1 MYVPLEKLFESRMI
15 SLKKFMDENFL
26 LSNPTAIE
34 LYHNYAKDMP
44 IIDYH
49 CHVNPKEIYE
59 NKKFNNITEA
69 WLYGDH
75 YKWRAMRSNG
85 IDEKYITGDGSDY
98 EKFLAWS
105 KTIPMAIGNPLYH
118 WTHLELQRFFGIY
131 DALDEDTAPLI
142 WEKANKLI
150 SGEGFKVRDL
160 ITKSNVEYLCTT
172 DDPIDTLEYHIKL
185 KEDKSFNVKV
195 LPTFRPDKGMEINA
209 DGFISWVK
217 SLEKISGNHINDY
230 DEFLQALE
238 TRIKYFHSVGCRIAD
253 HGINN
258 TVVYAEVSREEAA
271 AIFKKVLEGKT
282 ISIEEEKKYKTYTF
296 RFVAKHY
303 YDLGWTMQ
311 VHIAALRNNNTNMK
325 EKLGADIG
333 FDSIDDLSIAYPLS
347 RLLDSLE
354 IEKSL
359 PKTILY
365 TLNPKDNYVLGT
377 MIGNF
382 QGDNIPGKI
391 QFGAA
396 WWFNDNRDGM
406 VEQMKSLA
414 NLGLLGRFVG
424 MLTDSRSFLSYTRHE
439 YFRRIAC
446 NLIGEWV
453 ENGEVPENKKL
464 LKNIV
469 QGICYNNAKGYFG
482 I

>member
-1 MYVPLEKLFESRMI
+1 MI
-15 SLKKFMDENFL
+15 NLKKFMDENFL
-26 LSNPTAIE
+26 LSNPTAID

-49 CHVNPKEIYE
+49 CHINPKEIYE

-98 EKFLAWS
+98 DKFIAWS

-131 DALDEDTAPLI
+131 EPLDEDTAPLI
-142 WEKANKLI
+142 WEKANTLL
-150 SGEGFKVRDL
+150 GGDGFKVRDL
-160 ITKSNVEYLCTT
+160 IKKSKVEVICST

-185 KEDKSFNVKV
+185 KQDESFEVKV

-209 DGFISWVK
+209 DGFVSWVK
-217 SLEKISGNHINDY
+217 DLEKISEININGY

-238 TRIKYFHSVGCRIAD
+238 SRIKFFHSVGCRISD

-258 TVVYAEVSREEAA
+258 TVVYAEVSKEEAT
-271 AIFKKVLEGKT
+271 AIFKKALDGKA
-282 ISIEEEKKYKTYTF
+282 ISIEEENKYKTYTF

-303 YDLGWTMQ
+303 YELGWTMQ
-311 VHIAALRNNNTNMK
+311 LHIAALRSNNTRMK
-325 EKLGADIG
+325 EKLGADTG
-333 FDSIDDLSIAYPLS
+333 FDSIDDRSVAYPLS

-354 IEKSL
+354 KENSL

-382 QGDNIPGKI
+382 QGDGIPGKI

-396 WWFNDNRDGM
+396 WWFNDNKDGM
-406 VEQMKSLA
+406 IEQMKALA

-453 ENGEVPENKKL
+453 ENGEVPRNDKL
-464 LKNIV
+464 LKRIV
-469 QGICYNNAKGYFG
+469 QGICYNNANEYFG
-482 I
+482 V

>member
-1 MYVPLEKLFESRMI
+1 M
-15 SLKKFMDENFL
+15 KKFMDENFL
-26 LSNPTAIE
+26 LSNQTAID

-49 CHVNPKEIYE
+49 CHINPKEIYE

-85 IDEKYITGDGSDY
+85 IDEKYITGDESDY
-98 EKFLAWS
+98 DKFLAWS
-105 KTIPMAIGNPLYH
+105 KTMPMAIGNPLYH

-131 DALDEDTAPLI
+131 DPLDEDTAPII
-142 WEKANKLI
+142 WEKANELL

-160 ITKSNVEYLCTT
+160 IKKSNVKVICST

-185 KEDKSFNVKV
+185 KEDESFDVKV

-209 DGFISWVK
+209 DGFASWVK
-217 SLEKISGNHINDY
+217 NLGEISEINITSY

-238 TRIKYFHSVGCRIAD
+238 SRIKFFHSVGCRISD

-258 TVVYAEVSREEAA
+258 TVVYAEVSKEEAT
-271 AIFKKVLEGKT
+271 AIFKKALDGKS

-296 RFVAKHY
+296 RFVGKY
-303 YDLGWTMQ
+303 YYELGWTMQ
-311 VHIAALRNNNTNMK
+311 LHIAALRNNNTRMK
-325 EKLGADIG
+325 EKLGVDIG
-333 FDSIDDLSIAYPLS
+333 FDSIDDQSIAYPLS

-354 IEKSL
+354 KENSL

-382 QGDNIPGKI
+382 QGDGIPGKI
-391 QFGAA
+391 QFGSA
-396 WWFNDNRDGM
+396 WWFNDNKDGM
-406 VEQMKSLA
+406 IEQMKALA

-439 YFRRIAC
+439 YFRRIVC

-453 ENGEVPENKKL
+453 ENGEVPGNEKL
-464 LKNIV
+464 LKRIV
-469 QGICYNNAKGYFG
+469 QGICYNNANEYFG

>member
-1 MYVPLEKLFESRMI
+1 M
-15 SLKKFMDENFL
+15 KKFMDENFL
-26 LSNPTAIE
+26 LSNTTAID
-34 LYHNYAKDMP
+34 LYHNYAKKMP

-69 WLYGDH
+69 WLFGDH

-118 WTHLELQRFFGIY
+118 WTHLELQRFFGIN
-131 DALDEDTAPLI
+131 DVLDEDTAPLI
-142 WEKANKLI
+142 WEKANALL
-150 SGEGFKVRDL
+150 SGEGFRVRDL
-160 ITKSNVEYLCTT
+160 ITRSNVEFLCTT
-172 DDPIDTLEYHIKL
+172 DDPIDTLEYHMKI
-185 KEDKSFNVKV
+185 KEDESFNVKV
-195 LPTFRPDKGMEINA
+195 LPTFRPDKGMDINS

-217 SLEKISGNHINDY
+217 DLEKISEVTINCY
-230 DEFLQALE
+230 DDFLQALE
-238 TRIKYFHSVGCRIAD
+238 SRIKFFHSVGCRISD
-253 HGINN
+253 HGFNN
-258 TVVYAEVSREEAA
+258 TVVYSEASKEEATD
-271 AIFKKVLEGKT
+271 IFKKALDGRV

-303 YDLGWTMQ
+303 YKLGWVMQ
-311 VHIAALRNNNTNMK
+311 LHIAALRNNNAKMA
-325 EKLGADIG
+325 ESLGVDTG
-333 FDSIDDLSIAYPLS
+333 FDSIDDKSIAYPLS

-354 IEKSL
+354 RENSL

-365 TLNPKDNYVLGT
+365 TLNPKDNYVLGS

-382 QGDNIPGKI
+382 QGDGIPGKI

-396 WWFNDNRDGM
+396 WWFNDNKDGM
-406 VEQMKSLA
+406 IEQMKALA

-453 ENGEVPENKKL
+453 ENGEVPDNIKL

-469 QGICYNNAKGYFG
+469 QGICYNNAKEYFG

>member
-1 MYVPLEKLFESRMI
+1 
-15 SLKKFMDENFL
+15 MDENFL
-26 LSNPTAIE
+26 LSNPTAID
-34 LYHNYAKDMP
+34 LYHNYAKDMA

-98 EKFLAWS
+98 EKFLAWA

-131 DALDEDTAPLI
+131 DPLDEDTAPLI
-142 WEKANKLI
+142 WEKVNALL
-150 SGEGFKVRDL
+150 SGEGFKVRNL
-160 ITKSNVEYLCTT
+160 IEKSNVEFLCTT
-172 DDPIDTLEYHIKL
+172 DDPIDTLEYHIKI

-209 DGFISWVK
+209 DGFVSWVK
-217 SLEKISGNHINDY
+217 NLEKISEIAINSY
-230 DEFLQALE
+230 DEFLQAIE
-238 TRIKYFHSVGCRIAD
+238 SRIKFFHSVGCRISD

-258 TVVYAEVSREEAA
+258 TVVYAEVSKEEAT
-271 AIFKKVLEGKT
+271 AIFKKVLDGKT

-303 YDLGWTMQ
+303 YSLGWTMQ
-311 VHIAALRNNNTNMK
+311 LHIAALRNNNTNMK
-325 EKLGADIG
+325 GKLGADIG
-333 FDSIDDLSIAYPLS
+333 FDSIDDQSIAYPLS

-354 IEKSL
+354 KENSL

-406 VEQMKSLA
+406 VDQMKALA

-453 ENGEVPENKKL
+453 ENGEVPANEKS
-464 LKNIV
+464 LKRIV
-469 QGICYNNAKGYFG
+469 QGICYNNAKEYFG